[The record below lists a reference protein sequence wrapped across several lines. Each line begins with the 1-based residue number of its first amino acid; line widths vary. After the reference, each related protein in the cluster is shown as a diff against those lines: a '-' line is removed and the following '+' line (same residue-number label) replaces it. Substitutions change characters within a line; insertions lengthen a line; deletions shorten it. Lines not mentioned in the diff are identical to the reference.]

1 MYKKVR
7 LTSWSGESQHC
18 RDARVYGHMNTV
30 MHDMSTH
37 TLVPGA
43 CREGCFGVHGF
54 EYVSFSVNQ
63 HHAEI

>member
-1 MYKKVR
+1 
-7 LTSWSGESQHC
+7 
-18 RDARVYGHMNTV
+18 MNTV